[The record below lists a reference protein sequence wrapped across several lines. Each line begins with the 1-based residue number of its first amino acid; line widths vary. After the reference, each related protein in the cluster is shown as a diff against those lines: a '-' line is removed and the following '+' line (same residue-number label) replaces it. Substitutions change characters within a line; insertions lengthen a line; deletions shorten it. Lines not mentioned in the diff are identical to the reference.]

1 LGEADKA
8 ISASTTW
15 RMAENEVERLL
26 AAAHDTIREV
36 PFFWVITAAA
46 GGDANARIV
55 NAQFGGDDEEFWV
68 RWFLTPRTG
77 RKAMEIGQ
85 SRRATLAYQHDSRSA
100 YVTMIGP
107 AELIDD
113 RAEVSGRFRGS
124 QFDDPEGRVAASL
137 IAVRVVAERIELHVR
152 RVTAEPWGRG
162 RTTLERDSSGGWRLL
177 PVIYDAALP
186 PANRESGKL

>member
-1 LGEADKA
+1 MAA
-8 ISASTTW
+8 AAS
-15 RMAENEVERLL
+15 EVERLL

-36 PFFWVITAAA
+36 PFFWVVTAAE
-46 GGDANARIV
+46 GGDANARVV
-55 NAQFGGDDEEFWV
+55 NAQPGGDDEDFWV

-77 RKAMEIGQ
+77 RKAIEIGR

-100 YVTMIGP
+100 YVTLIGP

-113 RAEVSGRFRGS
+113 RVEVSRRFRGS

-152 RVTAEPWGRG
+152 GVTAEPWGRG
-162 RTTLERDSSGGWRLL
+162 RTTLERDPIGGWRLL
-177 PVIYDAALP
+177 SVVYDAALP
-186 PANRESGKL
+186 PVNRESGQP